1 MRRSFLIGLVAI
13 LLSQLLTNC
22 ASEEKIMVRIQE
34 KKLKVAEKFR
44 SFKTSL
50 SEGDNLTTFY
60 KHEKSFYL
68 PGTLDEVWNLYCHVG
83 PRNMWSGPKNKFK
96 MAYSKSG
103 DVGFFKKEDSI
114 PGPSEGMVY
123 ELKLKVLKLIKVPV
137 SFEIT
142 RLSEDSKIIE
152 FTYGLENKSHGKQI
166 LEFEASEEG
175 TNITHTSYFKSG
187 NTIRDKKLYPFFHEK
202 CIDEFHENMIERLN
216 NFVSNS

>member
-1 MRRSFLIGLVAI
+1 MFKRIIIGLVVI
-13 LLSQLLTNC
+13 LLSHLISGC
-22 ASEEKIMVRIQE
+22 ASDEKIMVRIQE
-34 KKLKVAEKFR
+34 KKLKVSEKLR

-50 SEGDNLTTFY
+50 TEGDNLTTFY
-60 KHEKSFYL
+60 KHEKSFFL
-68 PGTLDEVWNLYCHVG
+68 PGTLEEVWNLYCHVG

-96 MAYSKSG
+96 MAYSKSN
-103 DVGFFKKEDSI
+103 DIGFYKREDSI

-123 ELKLKVLKLIKVPV
+123 ELKLKILKLIKVPV

-142 RLSEDSKIIE
+142 KLSEDSKIIE

-166 LEFEASEEG
+166 LKFEASEGG

-187 NTIRDKKLYPFFHEK
+187 NTVRDKKLYPFFHEK
-202 CIDEFHENMIERLN
+202 CIDEFYENMMERLN